1 MRSLVNIFKSNQ
13 PKMLSKREDKKR
25 ININWNSRL
34 FFQLGIIV
42 SLFAVFVVMES
53 TIGLTPTTRT
63 IADDFYLEEPPIYDV
78 VIQDASP
85 APVVP
90 PKKEVKITKPV
101 KKAPLVNIKPI
112 DNATPTVTE
121 TPTEP
126 TDITPKDPVVT
137 TTPPVAVPPKD
148 SSPKS
153 ILGVEFVPV
162 FPGCESLS
170 NNKERVDCMSS
181 KINQFIAK
189 KFDIDKFSGYNSAKP
204 LRISVTFKIDEQG
217 YVTDIRARA
226 ADRKLENEAM
236 RVIDQLPKMRPGRQ
250 GEENVS
256 VLYTV
261 PITLRIQ

>member
-34 FFQLGIIV
+34 FFQLGIIA
-42 SLFAVFVVMES
+42 SLLAVFVVMES
-53 TIGLTPTTRT
+53 TIGLTPVDRT
-63 IADDFYLEEPPIYDV
+63 IADDFYLEEPPIYDI
-78 VIQDASP
+78 VIQNESP

-101 KKAPLVNIKPI
+101 KKVPLVNIKPI
-112 DNATPTVTE
+112 DNSSPAISE
-121 TPTEP
+121 SPTEP
-126 TDITPKDPVVT
+126 TDVTPKDPVVVA
-137 TTPPVAVPPKD
+137 TPPVAVTPKD
-148 SSPKS
+148 TNPKS
-153 ILGVEFVPV
+153 ILGVEFAPV
-162 FPGCESLS
+162 FPGCESQS

-181 KINQFIAK
+181 KINQFISK
-189 KFDIDKFSGYNSAKP
+189 KFDVDKFSGYDARNP

-226 ADRKLENEAM
+226 ADSKLENEAK
-236 RVIDQLPKMRPGRQ
+236 RVIDQLPKMRPGKQ
-250 GEENVS
+250 GDENVS